1 MQAGH
6 AQHLLAEVY
15 AVAVPI
21 GHWMKDDGGKLV
33 APHDLSCQVGLARH
47 EGVAK
52 LGGAL
57 PNKSGSISAGVD
69 TVWMHLSEKGV
80 VGLAEGQSRRLSAV
94 SSGLVSS
101 QGNGDDTGGAG
112 GQHGA

>member
-52 LGGAL
+52 LCGAL
-57 PNKSGSISAGVD
+57 PRGSGSISAGVY
-69 TVWMHLSEKGV
+69 TVGMHLSEKGEWALL
-80 VGLAEGQSRRLSAV
+80 G
-94 SSGLVSS
+94 
-101 QGNGDDTGGAG
+101 GDHAG
-112 GQHGA
+112 WVL